1 MDPEG
6 VGRTPFRPAGE
17 SGWDGW
23 QTGLTNLGRGG
34 ITDTGQDTDRPAAH
48 PPGQE
53 EEMPTGR
60 FLLRTTLGTLM
71 LGHGLQKLNGS
82 FGGQGLEATEQAM
95 GALGLHPAKHQARA
109 AALSETVGGGLTALG
124 FLSPLGPAMIAGTM
138 VVAIQKVHAKNG
150 VWISDGGF
158 EYNALI
164 IAAAL
169 TLAAQ
174 GPGPVSLDGLLRKER
189 SGQKWGV
196 LALAMGVAGAATTL
210 AVANRFRPDDG
221 PEAGGGE
228 GSSDPSAD
236 PTKPAPVPSVD

>member
-1 MDPEG
+1 
-6 VGRTPFRPAGE
+6 
-17 SGWDGW
+17 
-23 QTGLTNLGRGG
+23 
-34 ITDTGQDTDRPAAH
+34 
-48 PPGQE
+48 
-53 EEMPTGR
+53 MPTGR

-124 FLSPLGPAMIAGTM
+124 FLSPLGPAMITGTM
-138 VVAIQKVHAKNG
+138 VVAIHKVHAKNG
-150 VWISDGGF
+150 VWITDGGF

-174 GPGPVSLDGLLRKER
+174 GPGPVSLDGLLRTER
-189 SGQKWGV
+189 SGLRWGA
-196 LALAMGVAGAATTL
+196 LALVMGVAGAATTL
-210 AVANRFRPDDG
+210 AVANRFRPDDE
-221 PEAGGGE
+221 PTAGE
-228 GSSDPSAD
+228 GVGSTDPSAD
-236 PTKPAPVPSVD
+236 PSEAAPVPSVD

>member
-1 MDPEG
+1 MA
-6 VGRTPFRPAGE
+6 PADHPSGE
-17 SGWDGW
+17 ED
-23 QTGLTNLGRGG
+23 
-34 ITDTGQDTDRPAAH
+34 
-48 PPGQE
+48 
-53 EEMPTGR
+53 EMPTGR
-60 FLLRTTLGTLM
+60 FLLRTTLGSLM

-124 FLSPLGPAMIAGTM
+124 FLSPLGPAMVAGTM
-138 VVAIQKVHAKNG
+138 VVAIHKVHAKNG

-174 GPGPVSLDGLLRKER
+174 GPGPLSLDGLLRKER
-189 SGQKWGV
+189 SGTKWGI
-196 LALAMGVAGAATTL
+196 LALVMGVAGAATTL

-221 PEAGGGE
+221 PAADDGV
-228 GSSDPSAD
+228 GSTDPSE
-236 PTKPAPVPSVD
+236 PVPVPSVD